1 LEGSQRLLPAR
12 SIAADGDVMPI
23 FERSSLNTKL
33 TIMALMS
40 AATALLLVFAVFAV
54 TSVLKHRKDE
64 GMQLSSFAGVIGT
77 NSVDALQFNDRA
89 LARNT
94 LAALRA
100 KAEISRA
107 ALYDRHGQ
115 PFASYQAGQRRSAPP
130 MPAVPVPVLA
140 PAPAPAVDAH
150 GKPKGKARERAGA
163 RAPQQASAAVV
174 AAALPAQDGTPLA
187 GIDPAALAD
196 ANEQGRRFWSTRMR
210 LYQPIGNGAGQVGVV
225 MIEADLST
233 MWLDIFRSLGVFFAA
248 MAGSLLV
255 ALVLAA
261 RFKRSIA
268 EPVNQL
274 INAAQQVSAS
284 QDYSLRL
291 PHCRTDELGRLIDS
305 FNTMLA
311 QIEDRGAALTHHRD
325 ELEHQVGVRTAQLEK
340 AKNAAEAASRA
351 KSAFLAT
358 MSHEIRT
365 PMNGVL
371 GMTEMLLGTD
381 LNDTQRDF
389 TRLVKSSGEHL
400 LVIINDI
407 LDFSKIEAGKLTVE
421 YINFNLWDL
430 LDDIHTVY
438 TPQAQARQLG
448 LDFDIANDIP
458 VAICGDPNRLRQ
470 IIANLLGNA
479 IKFTDTGR
487 ILVTVRVASEDT
499 QAVGLRFEVIDT
511 GIGVSREARA
521 RIFDAF
527 SQADDSTT
535 RKYGGTGL
543 GLAIS
548 RQLVELMGGEIGVDS
563 GRTQGSVFWFT
574 ASFDKRGLA
583 RNTPPAAPTAGQTAE
598 MAGMRVLVVDEQAA
612 SRSALAQQL
621 AGWQVRASGA
631 GSALDGIARLRAAA
645 HQQQPFDA
653 AIIDMELA
661 RTSGLAL
668 AAAIKADPALR
679 ATRLLLISPNALAA
693 DPVQRRAAGVAYQL
707 TKPARWA
714 DLYACL
720 AARPRGAAPS
730 GVPPDVAA
738 PADMQT
744 ARMALVHGGGMPPR
758 AARSSVHAGGPAR
771 PMQAQARTMPR
782 VLLAEDNPV
791 NVEVAKTMLG
801 SLGLDVHCAAH
812 GAAALAA
819 MREQAF
825 DAVLM
830 DCQMPVMDG
839 FAATATIRREER
851 DGAPARG
858 AGRHVPIIAITA
870 NALQGDREACLAAG
884 MDDYLSKPFSQQQ
897 LHAVV
902 GRWITLAA
910 LAPADAADGRAW
922 PLPDQGTLPGRPGP
936 GPASAPAP
944 RAVPGAPPVRP
955 GAGPAAINER
965 ALDAIRALNSERGD
979 ALVQKVIGA
988 WVGDTPQCLAAL
1000 RQAILERNA
1009 PGVRKVA
1016 HSMKSASANVG
1027 ADSFARL
1034 CRQLE
1039 QLGRDETTLGASSI
1053 LNDMEQEFQ
1062 AVRHSLNAILE
1073 KET

>member
-1 LEGSQRLLPAR
+1 
-12 SIAADGDVMPI
+12 MPI
-23 FERSSLNTKL
+23 FERSSLNMKL
-33 TIMALMS
+33 TIMALTS
-40 AATALLLVFAVFAV
+40 AATALLLVFAVFAA

-64 GMQLSSFAGVIGT
+64 GMQLSSFAGVIGA

-100 KAEISRA
+100 KVEISRA

-115 PFASYQAGQRRSAPP
+115 PFASYQAGQPRSTPP
-130 MPAVPVPVLA
+130 APAVPA
-140 PAPAPAVDAH
+140 PALPVDAH
-150 GKPKGKARERAGA
+150 GKARGKARERTGA
-163 RAPQQASAAVV
+163 RTPQPAPAIV

-187 GIDPAALAD
+187 AIDPATLAD
-196 ANEQGRRFWSTRMR
+196 ANVQGRQFWSTRMR

-274 INAAQQVSAS
+274 IDAAQQVSAS

-291 PHCRTDELGRLIDS
+291 PHRRTDELGRLIDS

-371 GMTEMLLGTD
+371 GMTEMLLGTQ

-407 LDFSKIEAGKLTVE
+407 LDFSKIEAGKLSVE

-487 ILVTVRVASEDT
+487 ILVTVRVASENT

-511 GIGVSREARA
+511 GIGVSSEARA

-548 RQLVELMGGEIGVDS
+548 KQLVELMGGEIGVDS
-563 GRTQGSVFWFT
+563 GGTQGSVFWFT

-583 RNTPPAAPTAGQTAE
+583 RNTASVAGQTAE
-598 MAGMRVLVVDEQAA
+598 LAGMRVLVVDEHAA
-612 SRSALAQQL
+612 SRAALEQQL
-621 AGWQVRASGA
+621 AGWQASASGA
-631 GSALDGIARLRAAA
+631 TSALDGMARLRTAAQ
-645 HQQQPFDA
+645 QQQPFDA

-720 AARPRGAAPS
+720 AARSRGALATAAP
-730 GVPPDVAA
+730 DLAA
-738 PADMQT
+738 PAQAGT
-744 ARMALVHGGGMPPR
+744 ARVALVHGDGMPP
-758 AARSSVHAGGPAR
+758 HAGRGS
-771 PMQAQARTMPR
+771 AQPGGRAMPR

-791 NVEVAKTMLG
+791 NVEVAKAMLG
-801 SLGLDVHCAAH
+801 SLGLDVHCAGN
-812 GAAALAA
+812 GASALAA
-819 MREQAF
+819 LREQAF

-839 FAATATIRREER
+839 FAATAAIRREER
-851 DGAPARG
+851 DTAPARG
-858 AGRHVPIIAITA
+858 ARRHVPIIAITA

-902 GRWITLAA
+902 GRWIA
-910 LAPADAADGRAW
+910 LPALLPAGATDSRPW
-922 PLPDQGTLPGRPGP
+922 PLPGQGALHD
-936 GPASAPAP
+936 SAPAAP
-944 RAVPGAPPVRP
+944 RRTVPNAPPAPV

-965 ALDAIRALNSERGD
+965 ALDAIRALNSERGE
-979 ALVQKVIGA
+979 ALVQKVVGA
-988 WVGDTPQCLAAL
+988 WVGDTPQCLATL
-1000 RQAILERNA
+1000 RQAIVERDA

-1016 HSMKSASANVG
+1016 HSLKSASANVG
-1027 ADSFARL
+1027 ADKFARL

-1039 QLGRDETTLGASSI
+1039 QLGRDDTTIGASGI